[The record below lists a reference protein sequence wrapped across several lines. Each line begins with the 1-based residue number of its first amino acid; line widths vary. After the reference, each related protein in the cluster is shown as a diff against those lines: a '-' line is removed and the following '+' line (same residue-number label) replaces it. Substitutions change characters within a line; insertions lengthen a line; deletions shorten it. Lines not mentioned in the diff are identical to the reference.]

1 MLGEVR
7 DWLTLRCRRFMYVI
21 ESLQSG
27 GQKTFQLRDSFIL
40 HSYTAIVYLMAH
52 NIYITVTHTTLTT
65 SRLGESGNII
75 LDIYLLHL
83 YLLQAFF
90 L

>member
-1 MLGEVR
+1 M
-7 DWLTLRCRRFMYVI
+7 
-21 ESLQSG
+21 
-27 GQKTFQLRDSFIL
+27 FQLRQSFMS
-40 HSYTAIVYLMAH
+40 HSYTAIVYLMRH

-90 L
+90 LLKASLRCL